1 MSDMREGSILCLDP
15 AGFHRMRYV
24 EWGDPA
30 NPRVLVCVHG
40 LTRNGRD
47 FDYLAGRMADKY
59 RVVCP
64 DVVGRGRSGWLKNKA
79 NYGYPVYLADMAALL
94 GKLGAEEVDW
104 VGTSMGGLI
113 GMIFASMD
121 GTPVRKLVINDVGS
135 FLPKVALE
143 RIGSYVGKS
152 PEFETLEAMI
162 AAVRSVSPFGEL
174 TEEQWRHLTLT
185 GAKQDDDGKWRF
197 RYDPGIGE
205 AFHAAPL
212 ADVDMRPYWLAVK
225 APALVIRGEHSDLLT
240 PQTHAEMA
248 QRPGTRTML
257 VPNVAHAPMLL
268 DDAQVTPIRE
278 FLLG

>member
-1 MSDMREGSILCLDP
+1 MSDMREGSLLCLDP
-15 AGFHRMRYV
+15 HGFHRLRYV

-47 FDYLAGRMADKY
+47 FDYLARRMADKY

-64 DVVGRGRSGWLKNKA
+64 DVVGRGQSGWLKHKA
-79 NYGYPVYLADMAALL
+79 DYGYSVYLSDMAALL

-113 GMIFASMD
+113 GMIFASLE
-121 GTPVRKLVINDVGS
+121 GTPVRKLVVNDVGS
-135 FLPKVALE
+135 FLPKAALE

-152 PEFETLEAMI
+152 SAFDTLEAMI

-174 TEEQWRHLTLT
+174 TDEQWRHLTLT
-185 GAKQDDDGKWRF
+185 GAKQDADGRWVF

-212 ADVDMRPYWLAVK
+212 ADVDMRLFWLAVK
-225 APALVIRGEHSDLLT
+225 APVLLIRGEHSDLLT
-240 PQTHAEMA
+240 PETLAEMLK
-248 QRPGTRTML
+248 RPGTTSVI

-268 DDAQVTPIRE
+268 DDAQVEPIRA